1 MVVQVDQAKKRVIE
15 LGNGVAEAADATVS
29 SAAPLPGISSS
40 PSTAEESVIPPPLLD
55 NDSDDN
61 DVAAIAALAALVDQA
76 AKRFREKRNIVRDT
90 AIERKRV
97 LAANGA
103 VPDNDDDEPS
113 AHTVSSAVPP
123 PSTAA
128 IPSPPSLDLNVS
140 SLHLSISTSYG
151 IADNDDK
158 NEDTADALLSPVK
171 RLKSSSSS
179 VPPPDS
185 DDSADIYVADSP
197 FIPQDIRF
205 CRTNCCTKKDC
216 CYSSTIGIATVKS
229 SSAST
234 SLLPSDDPLSLSSSS
249 VSSTSASPSPPTG
262 IAVTSSNSIIS
273 STPPPPSPPTGIA
286 VTSSNSI
293 ISSTPPPDYYIS
305 NETFLMSDSTKII
318 FLDSESES
326 LGTGTENTIN
336 ISNNI
341 VRIGTLKAVTNYV
354 EKCNDEDAG
363 LVLLDYGRVRK
374 YNIIDAGNMKLQVR
388 KNQFEQLYLIVS
400 VSMKTGDNRHLSHRC
415 NSNNTIVGRR
425 GDNNRVYI

>member
-40 PSTAEESVIPPPLLD
+40 PSTAEGSVIPPPLLD

-273 STPPPPSPPTGIA
+273 STPPP
-286 VTSSNSI
+286 
-293 ISSTPPPDYYIS
+293 DYYIS